1 MLVNFIIYFLNIIF
15 YCSLTIRYLYKYDN
29 YTYNNN
35 ILKYNIKNELYNQL
49 KTLLIHC
56 IKIDVIFNVYIP
68 EILGILYINPNYNQ
82 YLYILSNLIIVPT
95 KKSFLIILIKF
106 VYYTILSYYV
116 IGPYHIYSIFLN
128 YIYNIIYTYYWIL
141 ELNKIKKKIDM

>member
-29 YTYNNN
+29 YTYNNI